1 MGPSSS
7 IQGITFKFVFNQL
20 ISKHFSCL
28 SNTEEKDITLNDEK
42 SFAIAQRASDFSYSD
57 FSVKDNIYMFEGSK
71 NPFVMSRVYDI
82 NWICEYDMRYNIQNQ
97 IEYFWI
103 LISTSWYPFD
113 TQTCIMKLMPDGN
126 SGEFIELHDDGLE
139 YLGPMDLTQY
149 FIRTTNMIKDKDGSI
164 NVIVV
169 LGRRLL
175 GIQYNVSNTTFPN
188 HLPNVGTILTVYIPT
203 LLLVCIS
210 YTTNYYKAFFFEAV
224 VAVNLTCMLVSF
236 FYN

>member
-1 MGPSSS
+1 
-7 IQGITFKFVFNQL
+7 
-20 ISKHFSCL
+20 
-28 SNTEEKDITLNDEK
+28 
-42 SFAIAQRASDFSYSD
+42 
-57 FSVKDNIYMFEGSK
+57 MFEGSK

-82 NWICEYDMRYNIQNQ
+82 NWICEYDMRYNIQHQ
-97 IEYFWI
+97 IEYFWM

-175 GIQYNVSNTTFPN
+175 GIKYNISNPTFHN
-188 HLPNVGTILTVYIPT
+188 HLPNLGTILTVYIPT

-210 YTTNYYKAFFFEAV
+210 YTTNYYKPFFFEAV

-236 FYN
+236 CY

>member
-7 IQGITFKFVFNQL
+7 IQGITFKFVFSHL
-20 ISKHFSCL
+20 IAKPFSYL

-42 SFAIAQRASDFSYSD
+42 SFAIAQRASDFSFSD

-82 NWICEYDMRYNIQNQ
+82 NWICEYDMRYNIQHQ
-97 IEYFWI
+97 MDFFCI

-149 FIRTTNMIKDKDGSI
+149 FIRTTNMVKDKDGSI

-175 GIQYNVSNTTFPN
+175 GIKYNVSNTTFHN
-188 HLPNVGTILTVYIPT
+188 HFLYFRNHSNSLHSHSPLGLYFLHHKLLQTIL
-203 LLLVCIS
+203 L
-210 YTTNYYKAFFFEAV
+210 
-224 VAVNLTCMLVSF
+224 
-236 FYN
+236 